1 MSAIARKTII
11 TKLEDAFIYAILGII
26 AFTAL
31 FPLVYVF
38 IVSITPLSEVAKN
51 GGYTVFP
58 GKVTFDAYET
68 VFKSPLVP
76 QALKITV
83 FVTVVGTLA
92 NLLFTALLAYPVSK
106 KSLPLRNGILLFL
119 VFTLLFNGGL
129 IPTYL
134 VVHATGLVNT
144 LGALIVPSLISTFYL
159 LIMKT
164 FFENF
169 PEELIEAARVDGM
182 GEFRLLFRIVLPLS
196 KPVVATLGLFYGVA
210 HWNEFF
216 AGIIYINDPEL
227 MPLQVVLRNILV
239 GSTISGD
246 LQTLNPQL
254 MAELPG
260 ETIKMA
266 LVVVSVLPVLFVY
279 PFLQKYMTQG
289 MMLGAIKG

>member
-1 MSAIARKTII
+1 MSAIARKTKMN
-11 TKLEDAFIYAILGII
+11 KLEDAFIYVILGAI

-38 IVSITPLSEVAKN
+38 IVSITPLSEVARN

-58 GKVTFDAYET
+58 GKVTFDAYAT

-76 QALKITV
+76 QALKVTV

-106 KSLPLRNGILLFL
+106 KSLPFRNGILLFL

-182 GEFRLLFRIVLPLS
+182 GEFRLLFQIILPLS

>member
-1 MSAIARKTII
+1 MSSIARKTKMN
-11 TKLEDAFIYAILGII
+11 KLEDAFIYAILGAI

-38 IVSITPLSEVAKN
+38 IVSITPLSEVARN

-58 GKVTFDAYET
+58 GKVTFDAYAT

-76 QALKITV
+76 QALKVTV

-106 KSLPLRNGILLFL
+106 KSLPFRNGILLFL

-182 GEFRLLFRIVLPLS
+182 GEFRLLFQIILPLS